1 LSTHGAPSPAT
12 LSPSSSAVST
22 GVRARV
28 ELPVSEAASLE
39 SMTVGPI
46 SSRPAWREVLGLTL
60 VAPLAAACITPAD
73 PLLIQGNFP
82 WFVLIPLLLGAQHG
96 ALAAALSTGLLGGLG
111 VLHAQF
117 GVPEYWPRLGAF
129 AGGALAVGVIAGHF
143 RDRVAARLTAL
154 GERAAA
160 DTERLGRLSRAHT
173 VLTLSHHR
181 LEEHLAARSWSLAS
195 AFKDVERALSGATS
209 LATVGEVV
217 LNVLSNHAQVQS
229 ASLVSVAPGRRGQ
242 LALEVGASSGGA
254 PEVDLEH
261 PLVKRALATGRL
273 VALDPESNEASE
285 ESSILAVAPLRSV
298 GGRWLG
304 LVLIHELPFMAF
316 QAENLKNL
324 AALTAM
330 LADLLEERL
339 LDGRSGAAASSE
351 VRAATFTAVPA
362 TPSGVA
368 LELELDEMLG
378 ESSHDP
384 QSGDSDFVGTHAS
397 RQQRRLAQS
406 A

>member
-1 LSTHGAPSPAT
+1 
-12 LSPSSSAVST
+12 
-22 GVRARV
+22 
-28 ELPVSEAASLE
+28 
-39 SMTVGPI
+39 M
-46 SSRPAWREVLGLTL
+46 
-60 VAPLAAACITPAD
+60 
-73 PLLIQGNFP
+73 
-82 WFVLIPLLLGAQHG
+82 
-96 ALAAALSTGLLGGLG
+96 
-111 VLHAQF
+111 
-117 GVPEYWPRLGAF
+117 
-129 AGGALAVGVIAGHF
+129 
-143 RDRVAARLTAL
+143 
-154 GERAAA
+154 
-160 DTERLGRLSRAHT
+160 
-173 VLTLSHHR
+173 LTLSHHR

-242 LALEVGASSGGA
+242 LALEVGTSSGGA

-339 LDGRSGAAASSE
+339 LDARSGAAASSE
-351 VRAATFTAVPA
+351 VRAATFTTVPA

>member
-1 LSTHGAPSPAT
+1 M
-12 LSPSSSAVST
+12 
-22 GVRARV
+22 RARV
-28 ELPVSEAASLE
+28 ELPVSEAAGLE
-39 SMTVGPI
+39 AMTVGPI

-60 VAPLAAACITPAD
+60 VAPLAVACITPAD

-96 ALAAALSTGLLGGLG
+96 ALAAAVSSGLLGGLG

-117 GVPEYWPRLGAF
+117 GVPEYWSRLGAF
-129 AGGALAVGVIAGHF
+129 AGGSLAVGVIAGHF
-143 RDRVAARLTAL
+143 RDRVAARLQAL

-160 DTERLGRLSRAHT
+160 DAERLGRLSRAHT

-181 LEEHLAARSWSLAS
+181 LEEQLAARSWSLAS

-229 ASLVSVAPGRRGQ
+229 ASLVSIAPGRRGR
-242 LALEVGASSGGA
+242 LALEVGTRSGGA
-254 PEVDLEH
+254 PEADLEH
-261 PLVKRALATGRL
+261 SLVKRALATGRL

-285 ESSILAVAPLRSV
+285 DSSILAVAPLRSV

-330 LADLLEERL
+330 LSDLLEERL
-339 LDGRSGAAASSE
+339 LDAGSEAGATSSE
-351 VRAATFTAVPA
+351 VRAAAQGP
-362 TPSGVA
+362 A

-378 ESSHDP
+378 EGAHEPAS
-384 QSGDSDFVGTHAS
+384 SGDSGFVGTHAG